1 MNLIQWLLTLP
12 IRATIRDKDRLE
24 TKQDIYMIALCLKEL
39 VDQGNRGER
48 LDGVLEERE
57 GSTCSTITDLQ
68 QRVIRLELERLGV
81 SDLIPTEPVQY
92 HAHANLEKR
101 LATLEQA
108 LWPTTV
114 TTPNT
119 DAKQE

>member
-12 IRATIRDKDRLE
+12 IRDAVREKNRLRMKE
-24 TKQDIYMIALCLKEL
+24 DISEISDSLKAINYNLREL
-39 VDQGNRGER
+39 VEMEKRGER
-48 LDGVLEERE
+48 LGAVLEERE
-57 GSTCSTITDLQ
+57 SGGYADLES
-68 QRVIRLELERLGV
+68 RLRLLEGRQSGLEKIYL
-81 SDLIPTEPVQY
+81 D